1 MALTHSDIAPAAN
14 RGEAADAG
22 NLYTFPGPPP
32 SHLFGF
38 YSRSWMPR
46 GMADSLGVLADRG
59 IRADQTIVSFNTP
72 IAMRFDDAWI
82 FAETNYSSRTS
93 QQISKLMPGWG
104 RRGLSGRIERVPH
117 DVNPSELIRIIGGLT
132 RFVPGDRGKVG
143 RYVPGPNWVAG
154 C

>member
-22 NLYTFPGPPP
+22 NLYTFPGATRRY
-32 SHLFGF
+32 SNGGFG
-38 YSRSWMPR
+38 SSWMPR
-46 GMADSLGVLADRG
+46 GMADSLDILAGRG
-59 IRADQTIVSFNTP
+59 IQADQTIMSFATP
-72 IAMRFDDAWI
+72 IALRFGDVWI
-82 FAETNYSSRTS
+82 FAETNYSARTS
-93 QQISKLMPGWG
+93 AQISKLMPGWG
-104 RRGLSGRIERVPH
+104 HRGLSGRIERVPH

-132 RFVPGDRGKVG
+132 RFIPGGRGKVG